1 MKPKASPPRLALWL
15 LRLSVPRRWDLS
27 VVGDLEEEWRLR
39 QSGALSRSPLS
50 LRWWFAK
57 QALSV
62 CSGFLRHRAR
72 QRLGRL
78 WGRFGGRSPD
88 PGQASKSKERLSES
102 LRQDLSLA
110 MRLMARNPGFT
121 LVTVLTLGLGI
132 GANTA
137 IFSVVNGV
145 LLRPFPYPAPH
156 KMIHISA
163 LLMEG
168 GLSFGGNLAES
179 HFKALR
185 QRSRSLEALSFY
197 TSRTLQLSGIE
208 EPRVVAGARVSA
220 GFFAVM
226 GIAPIR
232 GRGFLAREEQPG
244 GPAAAVISYG
254 LWQSLFGGRQDVL
267 GRRLSLDEE
276 ECAIVGV
283 ASPQLRFPSDTQ
295 VWLPYTLDPQ
305 HGGAQNPVIAR
316 ISEGAELE
324 QARAE
329 IEGIVLTAWEEEG
342 AITDQARITLTSFYE
357 RAVGAIRPA
366 LMAFFA
372 AVMVVLLI
380 ACANVAHLMLA
391 RSGEREREFA
401 VRAAL
406 GAGRMRLARQ
416 LLVESSLLSGTGA
429 GLGLLGAYW
438 AVRAFVAFS
447 PGNVPRLDEVRID
460 VGVLAFT
467 LALAV
472 LTGIAFGLLP
482 ALRAAR
488 PRLGDA
494 LQEGHHSSG
503 GPHRT
508 WLRGLL
514 VVGEVSSALV
524 LLVAAGLLI
533 RSFALL
539 MAVDPGYDPRQV
551 LVAQFQPSQARYP
564 GGSEKL
570 RLYRN
575 LVELARSHDR
585 IESAAF
591 GSHAPM
597 VNRWFLANIRV
608 EGSRDPSAS
617 GQVFWQVVSPDY
629 FRTLRIP
636 LLEGRRLSGNDDR
649 DSVDVVILNRRLA
662 REHFGQRSPLGQ
674 IIHMGRDQ
682 RPLLVVGVVGDAQ
695 PNQLSNSVPPILYLP
710 ALQIDEQNIIWNM
723 GMSVIVRVA
732 PGEDPADFAPLLA
745 GQARSLDPNLLPTET
760 ASLESRLSRSAAQP
774 RFYASLAGLFGAAAL
789 LLVSV
794 GIYGVVSY
802 FVSRRTHEIAVR
814 MALGARPGHVLR
826 TVLGRGMSLVGA
838 GTALGLAGAL
848 ATARLLSSQLFG
860 ITSSDAATY
869 AAVALFLMGVALLA
883 CYLPAR
889 RATRADPLE
898 ALRSE

>member
-1 MKPKASPPRLALWL
+1 MKPIASPPRLALWL
-15 LRLSVPRRWDLS
+15 LRLSVPRLWDLS
-27 VVGDLEEEWRLR
+27 VLGDLEEEWRLR

-62 CSGFLRHRAR
+62 CSGFLRHRSR
-72 QRLGRL
+72 EGLGRL

-88 PGQASKSKERLSES
+88 PGQSANSKERLSES

-110 MRLMARNPGFT
+110 LRLMVRNPGFT

-156 KMIHISA
+156 KIVHISA

-168 GLSFGGNLAES
+168 KMSFGGSLAES

-208 EPRVVAGARVSA
+208 EPRVVAGARVSS
-220 GFFAVM
+220 GFFEVM

-232 GRGFLAREEQPG
+232 GRGFRAREEQPG

-254 LWQSLFGGRQDVL
+254 LWQSLLGGRQDVL
-267 GRRLSLDEE
+267 EHRLTLDEE
-276 ECAIVGV
+276 EYAIVGV

-295 VWLPYTLDPQ
+295 VWLPHTLNPQ
-305 HGGAQNPVIAR
+305 GGSQNPVIAR
-316 ISEGAELE
+316 ISEGTDME

-372 AVMVVLLI
+372 AVMLVLLI

-391 RSGEREREFA
+391 RSAEREREFA

-406 GAGRMRLARQ
+406 GAGRMRLVRQ

-429 GLGLLGAYW
+429 VLGLLGAYW
-438 AVRAFVAFS
+438 AVRAYVAFS
-447 PGNVPRLDEVRID
+447 PANVPRLEEVRID

-467 LALAV
+467 LVLAV

-503 GPHRT
+503 GPRRA
-508 WLRGLL
+508 WMRGIL

-533 RSFALL
+533 HSFALL

-551 LVAQFQPSQARYP
+551 LTAKFQPSQARYP

-575 LVELARSHDR
+575 LAGLARSHHR
-585 IESAAF
+585 VEAAAF

-597 VNRWFLANIRV
+597 ANRWFLTEIRLQ
-608 EGSRDPSAS
+608 GGHDPSSS

-636 LLEGRRLSGNDDR
+636 LLEGRRLNGNDDR

-662 REHFGQRSPLGQ
+662 RGFFGERSPLGQ
-674 IIHMGRDQ
+674 TIYMGREQQ

-695 PNQLSNSVPPILYLP
+695 PNQLSNPLPPLLYLP
-710 ALQIDEQNIIWNM
+710 ALQIGEQNVAWNM
-723 GMSVIVRVA
+723 GMFVILRVA
-732 PGEDPADFAPLLA
+732 PGENPADFAPLLA

-774 RFYASLAGLFGAAAL
+774 RFYASLAGLFGVAAL

-826 TVLGRGMSLVGA
+826 IVLGRGMSLVGA